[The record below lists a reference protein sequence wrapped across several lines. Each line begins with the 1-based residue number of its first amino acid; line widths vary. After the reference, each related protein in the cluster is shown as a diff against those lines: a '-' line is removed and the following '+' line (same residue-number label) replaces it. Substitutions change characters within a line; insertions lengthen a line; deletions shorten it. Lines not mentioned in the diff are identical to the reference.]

1 MTTKSSGFTL
11 VELLVVVAIIGILSA
26 IGIVSYS
33 GYTKSA
39 KVSSTK
45 SIMQQ
50 IALMQT
56 EYLSNV
62 GGYFTTHTAAADC
75 SPSATSSENIERELF
90 PRVDADGNIIGGEDV
105 ITLNNGFNMC
115 VVSSG
120 GGYLLIASTEPEQ
133 DGTIRC
139 RLELTQSGILNDE
152 EC

>member
-26 IGIVSYS
+26 VGIVSYT
-33 GYTKSA
+33 GYTESA

-62 GGYFTTHTAAADC
+62 GGYYVTQATGATCEPTITT
-75 SPSATSSENIERELF
+75 SENIEQELF

-105 ITLNNGFNMC
+105 ITTENGFEMC
-115 VVSSG
+115 IVASG
-120 GGYLLIASTEPEQ
+120 GGYTLFAEN
-133 DGTIRC
+133 DGGC
-139 RLELTQSGILNDE
+139 KLALTQSGILNDDD
-152 EC
+152 C

>member
-1 MTTKSSGFTL
+1 MKTKSSGFTL

-62 GGYFTTHTAAADC
+62 GGYYVTTVGATCEPTAA
-75 SPSATSSENIERELF
+75 TSENIERELF
-90 PRVDADGNIIGGEDV
+90 PKGEDGDGAIVGEDV
-105 ITLNNGFNMC
+105 ITTENGFEMC
-115 VVSSG
+115 IVASG
-120 GGYLLIASTEPEQ
+120 GGYTLFAEN
-133 DGTIRC
+133 DGGC
-139 RLELTQSGILNDE
+139 KLALTQSGILNDDD
-152 EC
+152 C

>member
-26 IGIVSYS
+26 VGIVSYT
-33 GYTKSA
+33 GYTESA

-62 GGYFTTHTAAADC
+62 GGYYVTTAGTTCEPTATT
-75 SPSATSSENIERELF
+75 SANIEKELF
-90 PRVDADGNIIGGEDV
+90 PKGENADGAIVGEDV
-105 ITLNNGFNMC
+105 ITTANGFEMC
-115 VVSSG
+115 IVASG
-120 GGYLLIASTEPEQ
+120 GGYTLFAEN
-133 DGTIRC
+133 DGGC
-139 RLELTQSGILNDE
+139 KLALTQSGILNDDD
-152 EC
+152 C

>member
-56 EYLSNV
+56 EYLTNV
-62 GGYFTTHTAAADC
+62 GVYYVTTVGATCEPTAA
-75 SPSATSSENIERELF
+75 TSENIERELF
-90 PRVDADGNIIGGEDV
+90 PKGEDGDGAIVGEDV
-105 ITLNNGFNMC
+105 ITTENGFEMC
-115 VVSSG
+115 IVASG
-120 GGYLLIASTEPEQ
+120 GGYTLFAEN
-133 DGTIRC
+133 DGGC
-139 RLELTQSGILNDE
+139 KLALTQSGILNDDD
-152 EC
+152 C

>member
-26 IGIVSYS
+26 VGIVAYS
-33 GYTKSA
+33 GYTQSA

-62 GGYFTTHTAAADC
+62 GGYYVTTAGTTCEPTAT
-75 SPSATSSENIERELF
+75 TSESIEKELF
-90 PRVDADGNIIGGEDV
+90 PKGEDADGAIVGENV
-105 ITLNNGFNMC
+105 ITTENGFEMC
-115 VVSSG
+115 IVASG
-120 GGYLLIASTEPEQ
+120 GGYTLFAEN
-133 DGTIRC
+133 DGGC
-139 RLELTQSGILNDE
+139 KLALTQSGILNDDD
-152 EC
+152 C

>member
-62 GGYFTTHTAAADC
+62 GGYYVTTAGTTCEPTAT
-75 SPSATSSENIERELF
+75 TSESIERELF
-90 PRVDADGNIIGGEDV
+90 PKEVDGAIVGEDV
-105 ITLNNGFNMC
+105 ITTTNGFNMC
-115 VVSSG
+115 IVSSG
-120 GGYLLIASTEPEQ
+120 GGYTLIASTLPDPE

-139 RLELTQSGILNDE
+139 TLTLTQSGILNDE
-152 EC
+152 DC

>member
-33 GYTKSA
+33 GYTNAA

-45 SIMQQ
+45 SVMQQ

-62 GGYFTTHTAAADC
+62 GGYYVTQAAGTTCAPT
-75 SPSATSSENIERELF
+75 ATSSGNIERELF
-90 PRVDADGNIIGGEDV
+90 PGGEDADGNIEGEDV
-105 ITLNNGFNMC
+105 ITTENGFNMC
-115 VVSSG
+115 IVSSG
-120 GGYLLIASTEPEQ
+120 GGYTLVASQPPDD
-133 DGTIRC
+133 DGVVRC
-139 RLELTQSGILNDE
+139 TLTLTQSGILNDE
-152 EC
+152 DC

>member
-26 IGIVSYS
+26 VGIVAYS
-33 GYTKSA
+33 GYTQSA

-62 GGYFTTHTAAADC
+62 GGYYVTTVGATCEPTAA
-75 SPSATSSENIERELF
+75 TSENIERELF
-90 PRVDADGNIIGGEDV
+90 PKGEDGDGAIVGEDV
-105 ITLNNGFNMC
+105 ITTENGFEMC
-115 VVSSG
+115 IVASG
-120 GGYLLIASTEPEQ
+120 GGYTLFAEN
-133 DGTIRC
+133 DGGC
-139 RLELTQSGILNDE
+139 KLALTQSGILNDDD
-152 EC
+152 C

>member
-26 IGIVSYS
+26 VGIVSYS

-90 PRVDADGNIIGGEDV
+90 PKGEDGDGAIVGEDV
-105 ITLNNGFNMC
+105 ITTENGFEMC
-115 VVSSG
+115 IVASG
-120 GGYLLIASTEPEQ
+120 GGYTLFAEN
-133 DGTIRC
+133 DGGC
-139 RLELTQSGILNDE
+139 KLALTQSGI
-152 EC
+152 

>member
-62 GGYFTTHTAAADC
+62 GGYYVTTVGATCEPTAA
-75 SPSATSSENIERELF
+75 TSENIERELF
-90 PRVDADGNIIGGEDV
+90 PKGEDGDGAIVGEDV
-105 ITLNNGFNMC
+105 ITTENGFEMC
-115 VVSSG
+115 IVASG
-120 GGYLLIASTEPEQ
+120 GGYTLIATNATGCTLS
-133 DGTIRC
+133 
-139 RLELTQSGILNDE
+139 LTQSGIINDDD
-152 EC
+152 C

>member
-33 GYTKSA
+33 GYTNAA

-45 SIMQQ
+45 SVMQQ

-62 GGYFTTHTAAADC
+62 GGYYVTQAGTTCA
-75 SPSATSSENIERELF
+75 PSSTTSENIEKELF
-90 PRVDADGNIIGGEDV
+90 PKGEDGDGNIVGENV
-105 ITLNNGFNMC
+105 ITTENRFEMC
-115 VVSSG
+115 IVSSG
-120 GGYLLIASTEPEQ
+120 GGYTLIAEN
-133 DGTIRC
+133 DLGC
-139 RLELTQSGILNDE
+139 KLALTQSGILNDDD
-152 EC
+152 C

>member
-1 MTTKSSGFTL
+1 MKTKSSGFTL

-62 GGYFTTHTAAADC
+62 GGYYVTTVG
-75 SPSATSSENIERELF
+75 ATCEPTTTTSESIERELF
-90 PRVDADGNIIGGEDV
+90 PKGEDADGAIVGENV
-105 ITLNNGFNMC
+105 ITTENGFDMC
-115 VVSSG
+115 IVSSG
-120 GGYLLIASTEPEQ
+120 GGYTLIANNGAEPA
-133 DGTIRC
+133 DGGCT
-139 RLELTQSGILNDE
+139 LTLTQSGILNDDD
-152 EC
+152 C

>member
-1 MTTKSSGFTL
+1 MKTKSSGFTL

-26 IGIVSYS
+26 VGIVSYS

-62 GGYFTTHTAAADC
+62 GGYYVTTVGATCEPTAA
-75 SPSATSSENIERELF
+75 TSENIEREVF
-90 PRVDADGNIIGGEDV
+90 PKGEDGDGAIVGEDV
-105 ITLNNGFNMC
+105 ITTENGFEMC
-115 VVSSG
+115 IVASG
-120 GGYLLIASTEPEQ
+120 GGYTLFAEN
-133 DGTIRC
+133 DGGC
-139 RLELTQSGILNDE
+139 KLALTQSGILNDDD
-152 EC
+152 C

>member
-62 GGYFTTHTAAADC
+62 GGYYVTNIGTTCDPTAA
-75 SPSATSSENIERELF
+75 TSESIERELF
-90 PRVDADGNIIGGEDV
+90 PKAQEVDGAIVGEDV
-105 ITLNNGFNMC
+105 ITNANGFNMC
-115 VVSSG
+115 IVSSG
-120 GGYLLIASTEPEQ
+120 GGYTLIASTLPDPE

-139 RLELTQSGILNDE
+139 TLTLTQSGILNDE
-152 EC
+152 DC

>member
-26 IGIVSYS
+26 VGIVSYS

-62 GGYFTTHTAAADC
+62 GGYYVTTVG
-75 SPSATSSENIERELF
+75 ATCEPTTTTSESIERELF
-90 PRVDADGNIIGGEDV
+90 PKGEDADGAIVGENV
-105 ITLNNGFNMC
+105 ITTENGFEMC
-115 VVSSG
+115 ILSSG
-120 GGYLLIASTEPEQ
+120 GHHLIIYTCLLYTSPSPR
-133 DGTIRC
+133 D
-139 RLELTQSGILNDE
+139 
-152 EC
+152 

>member
-26 IGIVSYS
+26 VGIVSYT
-33 GYTKSA
+33 GYTESA

-62 GGYFTTHTAAADC
+62 GGYYVTTVGATCEPTAA
-75 SPSATSSENIERELF
+75 TSENIERELF
-90 PRVDADGNIIGGEDV
+90 PKGEDGDGAIVGEDV
-105 ITLNNGFNMC
+105 ITTENGFEMC
-115 VVSSG
+115 IVASG
-120 GGYLLIASTEPEQ
+120 GGYTLFAEN
-133 DGTIRC
+133 DGGC
-139 RLELTQSGILNDE
+139 KLALTQSGILNDDD
-152 EC
+152 C

>member
-26 IGIVSYS
+26 VGIVAYS
-33 GYTKSA
+33 GYTQSA

-62 GGYFTTHTAAADC
+62 GGYYVTTAGTTCEPTAT
-75 SPSATSSENIERELF
+75 TSESIERELF
-90 PRVDADGNIIGGEDV
+90 PKGEDADGAIVGEDV
-105 ITLNNGFNMC
+105 ITTENGFEMC
-115 VVSSG
+115 IVASG
-120 GGYLLIASTEPEQ
+120 GGYTLFAEN
-133 DGTIRC
+133 DGGC
-139 RLELTQSGILNDE
+139 QLALTQSGILNDDD
-152 EC
+152 C

>member
-26 IGIVSYS
+26 VGIVAYS
-33 GYTKSA
+33 GYTQSA

-62 GGYFTTHTAAADC
+62 GGYYVTTAGTTCEPTAT
-75 SPSATSSENIERELF
+75 TSESIEKELF
-90 PRVDADGNIIGGEDV
+90 PKGEDADGAIVGENV
-105 ITLNNGFNMC
+105 ITTENGFEMC
-115 VVSSG
+115 IVASG
-120 GGYLLIASTEPEQ
+120 GGYTLFAEN
-133 DGTIRC
+133 DGGC
-139 RLELTQSGILNDE
+139 QLALTQSGILNDDD
-152 EC
+152 C